1 MSKVKFKLDR
11 AGVRELMRSPE
22 AMNVVM
28 EYATKIQS
36 RCPSGLGYEVS
47 SMVGANRVN
56 ASVFASTP
64 EARRDNYEN
73 NTLLKARGGV
83 K

>member
-1 MSKVKFKLDR
+1 MSKVRFKLNR
-11 AGVRELMRSPE
+11 AGVRELMQSPE
-22 AMNVVM
+22 AMGVVT
-28 EYATKIQS
+28 EYANGILS

-47 SMVGANRVN
+47 SMVGATRVN
-56 ASVFASTP
+56 ASVFAATP
-64 EARRDNYEN
+64 DARRDNYEN